1 MMQKKT
7 IKDYSFEYMP
17 IDQLSFI
24 VFMVFNALAL
34 YQKTKH
40 SRPGMGTAAQE
51 GSLSYPLELGQM
63 HRNAK

>member
-1 MMQKKT
+1 
-7 IKDYSFEYMP
+7 MP
-17 IDQLSFI
+17 IGQLSFI

-51 GSLSYPLELGQM
+51 GSLSYPLEFRSDAPKCKIKFRLLL
-63 HRNAK
+63 RLTI